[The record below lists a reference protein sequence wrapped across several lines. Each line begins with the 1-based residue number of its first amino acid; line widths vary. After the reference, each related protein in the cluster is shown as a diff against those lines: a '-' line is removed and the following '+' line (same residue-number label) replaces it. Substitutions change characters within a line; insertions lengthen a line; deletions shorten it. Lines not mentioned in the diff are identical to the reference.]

1 VAPAPPMQ
9 GKAVGRAV
17 VTILAV
23 RTALAVGTMRAVA
36 ALRLLGLLLRLAAG
50 DERRQTLDVFII
62 DLLMLRPR
70 LAVALSLRLMLL
82 ARIKRLRFARRERLA
97 ADRGLVV
104 AVVISLVGNIAALVA
119 ALLVIGLALPKLFLG
134 GGDQAEI
141 MLGVLIVIFGRYGVA
156 GTLRIARKLEI
167 FLRDVRR
174 RTADLHVRSVGL
186 VHARQ
191 RILVMTTFSVAT
203 AHSLVLTVS
212 HDLLSRQP
220 PGLRQHGCR
229 RLTAQSPTVSRQF
242 DARIR
247 AVFFVH
253 RSCDSTSKV
262 PTIQPSPAALP
273 HVANPSWRAT
283 FINARKTDETSR
295 SESGDP
301 VCRPIRRLL
310 FRLSLFRLSFH

>member
-1 VAPAPPMQ
+1 MRKPSQAGPISFGRPLGSASERLKTVGADRSRRKALSRPSALPTAYRCRRPARHDHA
-9 GKAVGRAV
+9 GHGGAGAADARESGSGETV

-82 ARIKRLRFARRERLA
+82 ARIKRLQFARRERLA
-97 ADRGLVV
+97 ADGGLVV

-141 MLGVLIVIFGRYGVA
+141 MLGVLIVIFGRHGVA

-167 FLRDVRR
+167 FFRDVRR
-174 RTADLHVRSVGL
+174 RTADLHVRSV
-186 VHARQ
+186 
-191 RILVMTTFSVAT
+191 
-203 AHSLVLTVS
+203 
-212 HDLLSRQP
+212 
-220 PGLRQHGCR
+220 
-229 RLTAQSPTVSRQF
+229 
-242 DARIR
+242 
-247 AVFFVH
+247 
-253 RSCDSTSKV
+253 DSYMRD
-262 PTIQPSPAALP
+262 
-273 HVANPSWRAT
+273 NGFW
-283 FINARKTDETSR
+283 
-295 SESGDP
+295 
-301 VCRPIRRLL
+301 
-310 FRLSLFRLSFH
+310 

>member
-1 VAPAPPMQ
+1 
-9 GKAVGRAV
+9 
-17 VTILAV
+17 
-23 RTALAVGTMRAVA
+23 
-36 ALRLLGLLLRLAAG
+36 
-50 DERRQTLDVFII
+50 
-62 DLLMLRPR
+62 
-70 LAVALSLRLMLL
+70 
-82 ARIKRLRFARRERLA
+82 
-97 ADRGLVV
+97 
-104 AVVISLVGNIAALVA
+104 
-119 ALLVIGLALPKLFLG
+119 
-134 GGDQAEI
+134 
-141 MLGVLIVIFGRYGVA
+141 
-156 GTLRIARKLEI
+156 
-167 FLRDVRR
+167 
-174 RTADLHVRSVGL
+174 
-186 VHARQ
+186 
-191 RILVMTTFSVAT
+191 LVMTTFSVAT